1 MIDVNE
7 IAGRFNPSLGHALE
21 VAEGVHAKRH
31 LKATQKYTSRGT
43 FRPATAGAR
52 SSSSRGSFPPRRS
65 DRSAFGG
72 SGTATST
79 LSAGRVVS
87 PVDAARARPRT
98 SSPETLH
105 AAGSFTQT
113 FNGNLSSAS
122 SISGAGAGGGTSV
135 TSTRV
140 PKHHDR
146 AKSARKAARR
156 QEVATVRELLF

>member
-31 LKATQKYTSRGT
+31 LKATRKYTSRGT

-52 SSSSRGSFPPRRS
+52 SSRSRGSFPPRRN

-72 SGTATST
+72 SGMATST

-105 AAGSFTQT
+105 TAGSFTQT
-113 FNGNLSSAS
+113 FNSNLSSAGS
-122 SISGAGAGGGTSV
+122 VSGGGGGTSV